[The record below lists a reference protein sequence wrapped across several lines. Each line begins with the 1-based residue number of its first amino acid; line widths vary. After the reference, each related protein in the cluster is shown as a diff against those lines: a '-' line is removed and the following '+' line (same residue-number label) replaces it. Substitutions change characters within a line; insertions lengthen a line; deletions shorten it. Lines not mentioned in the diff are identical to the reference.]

1 MQEEKKKF
9 RKYKKEPVDKTP
21 LNVKQKIAYEHIEK
35 HYQEFH
41 NDMNPFRS
49 KQTQKDQLLFQIQ
62 GKAGTGKS

>member
-9 RKYKKEPVDKTP
+9 RKYKKEPVDKTT

-41 NDMNPFRS
+41 NEMNPFRS
-49 KQTQKDQLLFQIQ
+49 KQTPKDQMLFQI
-62 GKAGTGKS
+62 